1 MVYPL
6 CSRIY
11 SSAILLTEMSL
22 ISWQPSFVPAGENVF
37 SGLFPSLEMARDRT
51 LATKQTYMDNIQQVI
66 QPGSH

>member
-1 MVYPL
+1 
-6 CSRIY
+6 
-11 SSAILLTEMSL
+11 MSL